1 MPRRKPASGEVDVT
15 ETSGQHQGGVVLTI
29 EQAVA
34 ALRSARE
41 AGEVVVMCH
50 GCFDIIHPGHI
61 RHLQFAATLGDRL
74 LVTITGD
81 DAMRKGKG
89 RPLISEQQR
98 AANLAALNGVDFVAI
113 DPNPTA
119 VANLRRLRPDI
130 YVKGR
135 EYEHNRDPAFLA
147 EKNVVEG
154 YGGRVVL
161 SPGDVVFS
169 STQIIEA
176 MRRQPAVREDAAPH
190 TIAPLLPGAPAGRM
204 ENGSGWE
211 SNPPGT

>member
-1 MPRRKPASGEVDVT
+1 MPRRKPAAGEVHVT

-29 EQAVA
+29 EQAA
-34 ALRSARE
+34 AAARIARE
-41 AGEVVVMCH
+41 SGEVVVMCH

-61 RHLQFAATLGDRL
+61 RHLQFAAALGDRL

-81 DAMRKGKG
+81 DAVRKGQG
-89 RPLISEQQR
+89 RPLIGEQQR
-98 AANLAALNGVDFVAI
+98 AANLAALSCVDLVAI

-119 VANLRRLRPDI
+119 VANLRLLRPDI
-130 YVKGR
+130 YVKGH
-135 EYEHNRDPAFLA
+135 EYEGSRHPGFLA
-147 EKNVVEG
+147 EKAVVEA

-169 STQIIEA
+169 STALIDALGRE
-176 MRRQPAVREDAAPH
+176 EDAPPDTVAPS
-190 TIAPLLPGAPAGRM
+190 APAAPAGRM
-204 ENGSGWE
+204 KNGSGWE